1 MNAWHACSLPLL
13 ICAVLSSSLLWAVGS
28 GALPGWGEWGLSL
41 AGVSGVCVLSG
52 CDVQASHG
60 AGFSCF
66 GAWALEHLGS
76 VAVAR
81 AQALER
87 AGFSSCGT

>member
-1 MNAWHACSLPLL
+1 MAVSGCGEWGSPWLWGVGLSL
-13 ICAVLSSSLLWAVGS
+13 AVGS